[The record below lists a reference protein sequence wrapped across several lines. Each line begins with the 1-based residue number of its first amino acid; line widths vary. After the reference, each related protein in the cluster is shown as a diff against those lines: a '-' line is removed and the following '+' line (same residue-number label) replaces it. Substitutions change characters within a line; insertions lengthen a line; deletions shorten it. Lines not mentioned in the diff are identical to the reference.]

1 MGNEG
6 GAVVMESIVVRE
18 GMGRG
23 DHTGH
28 TKECQKR
35 AQGTRNNVFLGD
47 DFGAVEG
54 TDTRG
59 DKTDTKTTAY
69 THIPVNNSLGVEIF

>member
-1 MGNEG
+1 MRRMLNDVKQLSCDSCVSSSYIGVVTVVPVM
-6 GAVVMESIVVRE
+6 AVVMESIVVRE

-35 AQGTRNNVFLGD
+35 AHGTRNDVYLGD
-47 DFGAVEG
+47 DFG
-54 TDTRG
+54 DR
-59 DKTDTKTTAY
+59 
-69 THIPVNNSLGVEIF
+69 